1 MFCFPSHVFR
11 KEGERNDYKTYFINA
26 AMLLK
31 FYRIRQSAD
40 SDYSTTPSTLHTRLK
55 LHVVHCGPGPTS
67 PTTQKCRKYG
77 QIKNRGATQKFASY
91 ILALVAAVKRALKL
105 ANGLAR
111 TSN

>member
-1 MFCFPSHVFR
+1 MIIKLTSL
-11 KEGERNDYKTYFINA
+11 
-26 AMLLK
+26 MLLC

-40 SDYSTTPSTLHTRLK
+40 SDYSMTPSTLHTRLK
-55 LHVVHCGPGPTS
+55 LHVVHCGPGPPS